1 MDNLSINNIFTRRFT
16 KELEREPNKTVF
28 DLFEY
33 KRVDVEIFDYKTN
46 KNIFEMKDL
55 EFPEFYSKNACN
67 IIASKYF
74 RRAGVGSADGHE
86 TSMKQVAD
94 RMVGFWAD
102 ALVDEGLI
110 RTKEQYSIFYDELVY
125 ALINQMWAPNSP
137 QWFNTGIKR
146 NYGIAG
152 ESDHLYYYDIKSG
165 TVKESKD
172 RYTRTQAS
180 ACFILSIKDTLLGDN
195 SISEQY
201 ITETKLFKGGSGVGT
216 NFSNLRAINEV
227 LSSGGKSSGLMS
239 FLKGFDRNA
248 GAIKSGGTTRRA
260 AKMVITDID
269 HPEIED
275 FITWKAREE
284 DKVRALGKM
293 GYDMSMDGEAYATVS
308 GQNGNN
314 SVRLNKE
321 FMQKVL
327 HLDEDPDADFELKGR
342 VDDKVNRK
350 VKVKELWD
358 LICQST
364 WNCADPAVQFDDT
377 FNDWHTCPAGEDGK
391 VGAKHN
397 RINATNPCSE
407 YAFLDNTACNLAS
420 INIYRFFSKEE
431 GKFKLNDYIHLISL
445 IQLVLEASIHWGQF
459 PTKEVARKSHL
470 FRTTGLGLANMA
482 SLLMVLGY
490 PYDSDEG
497 RNLSASLCSIMTAQS
512 YLVSSLMAKE
522 VGPFAKYDIN
532 KEHLL
537 KVLRNSAR
545 CSLAIDDNFEG
556 LDYSPVRLDEDL
568 MTEMG
573 LEEVLNAGKILWIKA
588 IEGANRYGVRN
599 AQVSVIAPTGTI
611 SFAMDCGATSLEPFY
626 SNVVYKSLAGGGM
639 MELVNPVLEDALI
652 NLGYSDE
659 QVDKIK
665 DYLLEK
671 DENGMFVHFNLN
683 DAPYLREEDKK
694 IFETANDI
702 SPSGHVLMVAAVTP
716 MISGSV
722 SKTVN
727 MPVNATVKEISD
739 IYKLSYITGVKAIS
753 VYRDG
758 SKACQPLN
766 TALTE
771 DSDSL
776 ENLTYDALLDY
787 ARNCKKGSLHRVKPD
802 GMRTSRTHA
811 AKIGDIELYVT
822 IGFYKN
828 GKMSE
833 LFVSTDKEGTVVK
846 GLLASLSKSIS
857 NMLQYNIPAKE
868 ISRLLRGQQFEPSGF
883 VSRHPYIKNAAS
895 IADLLSKIID
905 IELGDYSRVQ
915 IKPTDME
922 EKLYSGSIKTSEEK
936 AEAKNVTYD
945 EIKDDPDTERVYGEV
960 CPVCSS
966 TQLFT
971 NGTCKVCRECGS
983 TTGCS

>member
-16 KELEREPNKTVF
+16 KELERDPNKTVF

-216 NFSNLRAINEV
+216 NFSNLRAINEG

-397 RINATNPCSE
+397 RINATNPCRD
-407 YAFLDNTACNLAS
+407 YAFLVNTA
-420 INIYRFFSKEE
+420 
-431 GKFKLNDYIHLISL
+431 
-445 IQLVLEASIHWGQF
+445 
-459 PTKEVARKSHL
+459 
-470 FRTTGLGLANMA
+470 
-482 SLLMVLGY
+482 
-490 PYDSDEG
+490 
-497 RNLSASLCSIMTAQS
+497 
-512 YLVSSLMAKE
+512 
-522 VGPFAKYDIN
+522 
-532 KEHLL
+532 
-537 KVLRNSAR
+537 
-545 CSLAIDDNFEG
+545 
-556 LDYSPVRLDEDL
+556 
-568 MTEMG
+568 
-573 LEEVLNAGKILWIKA
+573 
-588 IEGANRYGVRN
+588 
-599 AQVSVIAPTGTI
+599 
-611 SFAMDCGATSLEPFY
+611 
-626 SNVVYKSLAGGGM
+626 
-639 MELVNPVLEDALI
+639 
-652 NLGYSDE
+652 
-659 QVDKIK
+659 
-665 DYLLEK
+665 
-671 DENGMFVHFNLN
+671 
-683 DAPYLREEDKK
+683 
-694 IFETANDI
+694 
-702 SPSGHVLMVAAVTP
+702 
-716 MISGSV
+716 
-722 SKTVN
+722 
-727 MPVNATVKEISD
+727 
-739 IYKLSYITGVKAIS
+739 
-753 VYRDG
+753 
-758 SKACQPLN
+758 
-766 TALTE
+766 
-771 DSDSL
+771 
-776 ENLTYDALLDY
+776 
-787 ARNCKKGSLHRVKPD
+787 
-802 GMRTSRTHA
+802 
-811 AKIGDIELYVT
+811 
-822 IGFYKN
+822 
-828 GKMSE
+828 
-833 LFVSTDKEGTVVK
+833 
-846 GLLASLSKSIS
+846 
-857 NMLQYNIPAKE
+857 
-868 ISRLLRGQQFEPSGF
+868 
-883 VSRHPYIKNAAS
+883 
-895 IADLLSKIID
+895 
-905 IELGDYSRVQ
+905 
-915 IKPTDME
+915 
-922 EKLYSGSIKTSEEK
+922 
-936 AEAKNVTYD
+936 
-945 EIKDDPDTERVYGEV
+945 
-960 CPVCSS
+960 
-966 TQLFT
+966 
-971 NGTCKVCRECGS
+971 
-983 TTGCS
+983 